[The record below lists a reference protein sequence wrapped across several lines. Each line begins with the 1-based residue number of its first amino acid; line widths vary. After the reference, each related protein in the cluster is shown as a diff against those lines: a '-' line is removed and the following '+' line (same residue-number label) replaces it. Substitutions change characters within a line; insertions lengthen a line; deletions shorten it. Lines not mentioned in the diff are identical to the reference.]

1 MPPPRCSS
9 SYSERKSS
17 PRSAPSFLHIG
28 DLAVPLS
35 PSLYRRDLWWQVWV
49 SELSTINSG

>member
-9 SYSERKSS
+9 SYSERKSI

-35 PSLYRRDLWWQVWV
+35 PSLYRRDLWQVRV